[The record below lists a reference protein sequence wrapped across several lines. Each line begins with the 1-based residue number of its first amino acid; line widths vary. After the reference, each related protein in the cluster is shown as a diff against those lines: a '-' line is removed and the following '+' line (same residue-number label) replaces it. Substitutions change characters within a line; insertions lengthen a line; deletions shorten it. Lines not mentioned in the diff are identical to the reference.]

1 MNQRKNNSRLAPT
14 ILIVC
19 LIILPITLIG
29 CGATEPTPEALPEPT
44 QPIAPAVEIPA
55 EDSVDDAVE
64 QSEDTEPVTAPEN
77 TTYTVTF
84 NATWSAETH
93 PDYYVSN
100 AHFSP
105 FVAYSHNA
113 SPEARVFDI
122 GSIASQGIE
131 EMAETGATALLEGE
145 IQSRVTSGSILA
157 WVKGRVFDSPGT
169 DQANLDFTQSHSQFT
184 FVSMIAPSPDWF
196 VAVEANLFDGVKWS
210 DEIVLE
216 LVSYDAGTDS
226 GTDLTSADVDTN
238 PREPIAVFLEYLQR
252 LGTVTFT
259 LNPSGS

>member
-1 MNQRKNNSRLAPT
+1 MNQRKNNYRLTPI
-14 ILIVC
+14 ILIGC
-19 LIILPITLIG
+19 LFILSITLIG
-29 CGATEPTPEALPEPT
+29 CGTSDPAPEALPEST
-44 QPIAPAVEIPA
+44 QPIAPAVESSA
-55 EDSVDDAVE
+55 EDSGEDAGE
-64 QSEDTEPVTAPEN
+64 QSEGTEPVTAPDN
-77 TTYTVTF
+77 AIYTVAF
-84 NATWSAETH
+84 NAAWSAETH

-105 FVAYSHNA
+105 FVAYSHNG

-169 DQANLDFTQSHSQFT
+169 DQANLDFTQSHSQVT

-226 GTDLTSADVDTN
+226 GADLTSADVDTN
-238 PREPIAVFLEYLQR
+238 PREPVAVFPEYLQR
-252 LGTVTFT
+252 LGTVTLT
-259 LNPSGS
+259 LNSSGS